1 VQEYGGLSSFGSYSR
16 RKSRLSEGA
25 LSDRVCTMQRR
36 QLQWVAGS
44 AAAVVLLGGIAFGV
58 AATRG
63 DDADPAAA
71 DPTPHAS
78 VTAPEPTADAPTADA
93 STAPAADAPT
103 TGPVEGTDP
112 ADVVHVEDY
121 SEAPPVALD
130 QPADPGDKAVVSL
143 TSITKIDGVGRAIGE
158 RSGPA
163 LAVAM
168 TIRNDTGAPLDL
180 NFVVVN
186 VYSPSGVPSVELAS
200 DPHEKGY
207 SGVLAPGESADATYV
222 FREPAEGGP
231 VKVTVS
237 HDAAV
242 PAASFQGDVTP

>member
-1 VQEYGGLSSFGSYSR
+1 
-16 RKSRLSEGA
+16 
-25 LSDRVCTMQRR
+25 MQRR
-36 QLQWVAGS
+36 TLQWVAGS
-44 AAAVVLLGGIAFGV
+44 AAAVVLLGGIAWGV

-63 DDADPAAA
+63 DGTGPAAA
-71 DPTPHAS
+71 DPTPGAS
-78 VTAPEPTADAPTADA
+78 VTQSAPSVEPTDAAAAPSAEAPT
-93 STAPAADAPT
+93 P
-103 TGPVEGTDP
+103 GPVEGTDP
-112 ADVVHVEDY
+112 ADDVVHVEDY

>member
-1 VQEYGGLSSFGSYSR
+1 
-16 RKSRLSEGA
+16 
-25 LSDRVCTMQRR
+25 MQRR
-36 QLQWVAGS
+36 TLQWVAGS
-44 AAAVVLLGGIAFGV
+44 ATAVVLLGGIAWGV

-63 DDADPAAA
+63 DTTDPAAA
-71 DPTPHAS
+71 DPTPSVS
-78 VTAPEPTADAPTADA
+78 VTQAAPSAEPTEPAADAPSA
-93 STAPAADAPT
+93 APAPT

-112 ADVVHVEDY
+112 ADDSVVHVEDY

-143 TSITKIDGVGRAIGE
+143 TSITRIDGVGRAIGE

-186 VYSPSGVPSVELAS
+186 VYSQSGVPSVELAS

-222 FREPAEGGP
+222 FRDPAEGGP

>member
-1 VQEYGGLSSFGSYSR
+1 
-16 RKSRLSEGA
+16 
-25 LSDRVCTMQRR
+25 MQRR
-36 QLQWVAGS
+36 TLQWVAGS
-44 AAAVVLLGGIAFGV
+44 AAAVVLLGGIAYGV

-63 DDADPAAA
+63 DGTDPAAA
-71 DPTPHAS
+71 DPTPGVSATTS
-78 VTAPEPTADAPTADA
+78 GPAVEPTDAVTD
-93 STAPAADAPT
+93 PAAVPAPT

-112 ADVVHVEDY
+112 AGDVVHVEDY

-168 TIRNDTGAPLDL
+168 TIRNETGAPLDL

-207 SGVLAPGESADATYV
+207 SGILAPGESADATYV

-242 PAASFQGDVTP
+242 PAASFQGEVTP